1 MWKNEFCFYFPTSYI
16 SPSTSCKISAMNN
29 TGSSPITQSEVE
41 EMLRESGALMEGH
54 FLLTSGRHS
63 QFYVEKFR
71 LLEQPRL
78 TSILC
83 GELARRFKD
92 DAIECVVGPVTGGII
107 LAFEVARQLGCRAVY
122 AERGESGK
130 GFVLR
135 RGFQLQKNER
145 VLVVEDIVTTGGSA
159 RQVVE
164 LAQSEGANVVG
175 VGLLVDRSG
184 GAAEFGVSRVEPLLK
199 MQIETFA
206 PEEVPAALTEKFG
219 AAIKPGSS
227 KTAA

>member
-1 MWKNEFCFYFPTSYI
+1 MNQSLDH
-16 SPSTSCKISAMNN
+16 SAEHPL
-29 TGSSPITQSEVE
+29 TEPQVE
-41 EMLRESGALMEGH
+41 AILRESGALMEGH

-78 TSILC
+78 TSQLC
-83 GELARRFKD
+83 AELARRFKD
-92 DAIECVVGPVTGGII
+92 DGIQCVVGPVTGGII

-122 AERGESGK
+122 AERGEGGK

-135 RGFQLQKNER
+135 RGFQLQPDER

-159 RQVVE
+159 LQVVE
-164 LAQSEGANVVG
+164 LVEEKGANVVG

-184 GAAEFGVSRVEPLLK
+184 STANFGTPRVEPLLR
-199 MQIETFA
+199 MNIETYA
-206 PEEVPAALTEKFG
+206 PEEVPAELTEKFG

-227 KTAA
+227 